1 MALED
6 ELKKFANRPITQKEV
21 EEVKS
26 KYTLQPD
33 VTVAV
38 GNAQLEP
45 TASMTETTQP
55 VQPSKETINTPTA
68 PMPMPSI
75 KEVATEYLSPSTNI
89 ENIKNIKQQV
99 ASLKKS
105 PEFTDYL
112 PYLAPLAVEA
122 LFGGGKAGGVSAEIA
137 GKALLGDEAR
147 KEANLKSL
155 EDKLMDMKT
164 LKTTTK
170 FATPSVTEDGKMERF
185 LMAQKQKEE
194 QKKRD
199 IEIAAGARFQQKLEQ
214 DKVFQD
220 YKQQAT
226 QSQRALELLSKGLGV
241 ADAGARTT
249 FAKGI
254 FGEVG
259 NLAVQEQMAVS
270 GSPMIFQKF
279 QTLFSKFTQGTLG
292 DEDRADMVEV
302 ALAIKENAPKVLQKI
317 AAQRAQAEKNI
328 SGIDVSKVANSLSVD
343 NATGNVKVK
352 IIYKNRIKNINIE
365 DYPKAV
371 RDYGAKLYTGKK

>member
-68 PMPMPSI
+68 PMPMPAI
-75 KEVATEYLSPSTNI
+75 KEVVTEYLSPSTNI
-89 ENIKNIKQQV
+89 ENVKNIKQQV

-122 LFGGGKAGGVSAEIA
+122 LFGGGEAGGVSAEIA
-137 GKALLGDEAR
+137 GKALLGDEAK

-155 EDKLMDMKT
+155 EDKLMEMKT
-164 LKTTTK
+164 LKSTVK
-170 FATPSVTEDGKMERF
+170 YGGGEIDKEAGKQARF
-185 LMAQKQKEE
+185 EASQKQRQELADRQIKLATRDKLNQNKEFQANLGRYNATNDAINVLN
-194 QKKRD
+194 QKNW
-199 IEIAAGARFQQKLEQ
+199 AG
-214 DKVFQD
+214 
-220 YKQQAT
+220 
-226 QSQRALELLSKGLGV
+226 
-241 ADAGARTT
+241 DAGVGFL

-254 FGEVG
+254 FREVG
-259 NLAVQEQMAVS
+259 ALTNEERTQFIADPL
-270 GSPMIFQKF
+270 
-279 QTLFSKFTQGTLG
+279 LNNKFTYLYEKYLKEGGGTFT
-292 DEDRADMVEV
+292 EKDRRDLTE
-302 ALAIKENAPKVLQKI
+302 LAIHMRERAKQDLQ
-317 AAQRAQAEKNI
+317 R
-328 SGIDVSKVANSLSVD
+328 VANSYIEGVKSIGIDTSGIIKPLLKTDDVVPKYI
-343 NATGNVKVK
+343 NTGIENRPKYYEQNGF
-352 IIYKNRIKNINIE
+352 IYKLNEK
-365 DYPKAV
+365 
-371 RDYGAKLYTGKK
+371 TGKYE